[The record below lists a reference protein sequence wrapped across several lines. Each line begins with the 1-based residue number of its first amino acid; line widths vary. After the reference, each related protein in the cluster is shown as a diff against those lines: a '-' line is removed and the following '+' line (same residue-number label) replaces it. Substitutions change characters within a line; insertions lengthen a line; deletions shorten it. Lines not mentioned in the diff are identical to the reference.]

1 MKRTWYEEEIEE
13 ERITSKSS
21 MKKGGQRGGLADNNC
36 RRILAI

>member
-21 MKKGGQRGGLADNNC
+21 MKKGGQRGGLADNN
-36 RRILAI
+36 LAAVVGQ